1 MLIFSTD
8 TIIAELSEIEIELI
22 VSIWPII
29 ELKSENFKEILENI
43 YLIYIDRKAKVG
55 LDFQALTI
63 YYNITNLKARS
74 YL

>member
-29 ELKSENFKEILENI
+29 ELKSENFKEILENS